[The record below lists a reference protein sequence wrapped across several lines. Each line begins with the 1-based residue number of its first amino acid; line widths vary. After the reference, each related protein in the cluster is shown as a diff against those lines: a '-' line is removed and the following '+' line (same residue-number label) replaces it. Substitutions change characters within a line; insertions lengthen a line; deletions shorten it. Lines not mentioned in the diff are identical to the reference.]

1 MLPSRAPLRIPSL
14 PKVIPQPPL
23 PKIPSNRTLTVPKN
37 EVIVPDT
44 KPNQMTYAEKVKQPK
59 PVKKE
64 ETQDIQEKIEEWRP
78 TTPPYAPEDFP
89 KKEDDVWHE

>member
-1 MLPSRAPLRIPSL
+1 MLPSRAPLRVPSL

-23 PKIPSNRTLTVPKN
+23 PKIPSNRNLTSPKN
-37 EVIVPDT
+37 EIINE
-44 KPNQMTYAEKVKQPK
+44 KPMTFAEIVKQPK

-64 ETQDIQEKIEEWRP
+64 EIQQKQEEWRP

>member
-23 PKIPSNRTLTVPKN
+23 PKIPSNRTLTSPKN
-37 EVIVPDT
+37 EIVNE
-44 KPNQMTYAEKVKQPK
+44 KPMTFAEIVKQPK
-59 PVKKE
+59 PIKKE
-64 ETQDIQEKIEEWRP
+64 EKTEEWRP

>member
-1 MLPSRAPLRIPSL
+1 MRVPSL

-23 PKIPSNRTLTVPKN
+23 PKIPSNRTLTSPKN
-37 EVIVPDT
+37 EVINE
-44 KPNQMTYAEKVKQPK
+44 KPMTFAEIVKQPK

-64 ETQDIQEKIEEWRP
+64 EKTEEWRP
-78 TTPPYAPEDFP
+78 TTPPYAPEDFS

>member
-1 MLPSRAPLRIPSL
+1 MLPSRAPLRVPSL

-23 PKIPSNRTLTVPKN
+23 PKIPSNRTLTSPKN
-37 EVIVPDT
+37 EIINE
-44 KPNQMTYAEKVKQPK
+44 KPMTFAEIVKQPK

-64 ETQDIQEKIEEWRP
+64 EKTEEWRP

>member
-1 MLPSRAPLRIPSL
+1 MLPARAPLRIPSL

-23 PKIPSNRTLTVPKN
+23 PKIPSNRTLNVPKN
-37 EVIVPDT
+37 EVINE
-44 KPNQMTYAEKVKQPK
+44 KLMTFAEIVKQPK

-64 ETQDIQEKIEEWRP
+64 ETQQKQEKQEEWRP
-78 TTPPYAPEDFP
+78 TTPPYSPEDFP

>member
-1 MLPSRAPLRIPSL
+1 MLPSRAPMRVPSL

-23 PKIPSNRTLTVPKN
+23 PKIPSNRNLNIPKN
-37 EVIVPDT
+37 EIVNE
-44 KPNQMTYAEKVKQPK
+44 KPMTFAEIVKQPK
-59 PVKKE
+59 VVKKE
-64 ETQDIQEKIEEWRP
+64 EKTEEWRP

>member
-1 MLPSRAPLRIPSL
+1 MLPARAPLRIPSL

-23 PKIPSNRTLTVPKN
+23 PKIPSNRTLTSPKN
-37 EVIVPDT
+37 EVINE
-44 KPNQMTYAEKVKQPK
+44 KLMTFAEIVKQPK

-64 ETQDIQEKIEEWRP
+64 EKQEKTEEWRP
-78 TTPPYAPEDFP
+78 TTPPYSSEDFP

>member
-1 MLPSRAPLRIPSL
+1 MRVPSL

-23 PKIPSNRTLTVPKN
+23 PKIPSNRTLNIPKN
-37 EVIVPDT
+37 EIVNE
-44 KPNQMTYAEKVKQPK
+44 KPMTFADIVKQPK

-64 ETQDIQEKIEEWRP
+64 EKTEEWRP